1 MPHYIEP
8 SKTKV
13 TKVEHLTHDVL
24 RIVAEKPEGLK
35 YHAGQ
40 AVDVS
45 INKVGWTDEA
55 RPFTF
60 ISLPEENRIE
70 FNIKTYPEH
79 HGVTEQLLSLK
90 SGDELLI
97 GEVFG
102 DIAYKGDGIFIAGG
116 AGITPFIPILKEL
129 DKQGKAENN
138 KLIFANK
145 KQEDIILRAEF
156 EKLLGKNFINILSAE
171 EVEGYEHG
179 YVNSELIRKYS
190 DENLKYYYL
199 CGPDPMMDAV
209 VKQLEELGVKP
220 EFIVREGF

>member
-45 INKVGWTDEA
+45 INKDGWADEA

-60 ISLPEENRIE
+60 VSLPEENRIE

-102 DIAYKGDGIFIAGG
+102 DIAYKGDGVFIAGG

-129 DKQGKAENN
+129 GKQGKAENN